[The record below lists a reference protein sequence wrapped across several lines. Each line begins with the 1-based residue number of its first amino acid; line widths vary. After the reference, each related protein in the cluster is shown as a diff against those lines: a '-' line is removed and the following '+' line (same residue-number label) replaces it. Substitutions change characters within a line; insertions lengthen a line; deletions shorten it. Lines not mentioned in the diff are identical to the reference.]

1 MEHDSPWTAAAQPQK
16 FPALNGDHHVDVAV
30 IGGGITGLTTALLA
44 QRNGATVAV
53 IEAERIAAGTTGRTT
68 GKVTS
73 QHGAMY
79 QHLVDRHGETKA
91 RLYAEA
97 NQAGLDLVAETVERL
112 AIDCGF
118 ARSPAYTYTTDR
130 ASRSQLEHE
139 TATAQRLGLPA
150 SFVTDIDLPISI
162 AGAVRF
168 DDQGYMD
175 AARYCAALAGHI
187 RASGGA
193 VFEDSRVL
201 EVEWMRDPVVV
212 RTGWG
217 AVAADHVVVATLLP
231 IIDIGGFFAKAR
243 PKRSYGIA
251 VELDS
256 PAPQSLAIS
265 LESPKRS
272 TRPWSAGGPN
282 GMIVVGDGHDTGH
295 EQDTERHYDALQQWT
310 QEVFGAAAAKF
321 RWSAQDYSTID
332 QLPYVGRSP
341 RTTNCY
347 VATGF
352 NKWGLTNGTAAAI
365 VLADLMNGVSH
376 RWLEVF
382 DATRIG
388 DPAAVA
394 KMVKEN
400 VHVGKQFVS
409 DRLARLSADSVRDL
423 DPGVG
428 RVVRADGRAVAAY
441 RDDDGHVHAVD
452 ATCTHMG
459 CTVHF
464 NQAETSWDCPCHGS
478 RFSTNG
484 NVITGPAVRP
494 LSAVEVEDSRD
505 PNSQDN

>member
-1 MEHDSPWTAAAQPQK
+1 M
-16 FPALNGDHHVDVAV
+16 
-30 IGGGITGLTTALLA
+30 IGGGITGLTAALLA

-53 IEAERIAAGTTGRTT
+53 IEAERIASGTTGRTT

-79 QHLVDRHGETKA
+79 RRLVQRHSEHKA
-91 RLYAEA
+91 RLYGEA
-97 NQAGLDLVAETVERL
+97 NQAALDLVAKTVDEL
-112 AIDCGF
+112 AVDCDFG
-118 ARSPAYTYTTDR
+118 RSAAYTYTTDR
-130 ASRSQLEHE
+130 DSRSELENE
-139 TATAQRLGLPA
+139 VETAQRLGLPA
-150 SFVTDIDLPISI
+150 SFATDIDLPITI

-168 DDQGYMD
+168 DHQGYID
-175 AARYCAALAGHI
+175 GGLYCAGLARRI
-187 RASGGA
+187 AASGGA

-201 EVEWMRDPVVV
+201 EVEWMRDPVIV
-212 RTGWG
+212 RTAWG
-217 AVAADHVVVATLLP
+217 AVAADHVIVATLLP

-251 VELDS
+251 VELDQ

-265 LESPKRS
+265 LETPKRS
-272 TRPWSAGGPN
+272 TSPWPAGGTN
-282 GMIVVGDGHDTGH
+282 ALIVVGDGHETGH

-310 QEVFGAAAAKF
+310 HEVFGAAAVKF
-321 RWSAQDYSTID
+321 QWSAQDYSTLD

-352 NKWGLTNGTAAAI
+352 NKWGLTNGTAAAV
-365 VLADLMNGVSH
+365 VLADLVNGRAH
-376 RWLEVF
+376 PWLEVF

-388 DPAAVA
+388 DPAAVT

-409 DRLARLSADSVRDL
+409 DRLARLSADSLRDL
-423 DPGVG
+423 DPGGG
-428 RVVRADGRAVAAY
+428 RVVRAGGRAVAAY
-441 RDDDGHVHAVD
+441 RDDEGRVHAVD

-484 NVITGPAVRP
+484 EVLAGPAVRS
-494 LSAVEVEDSRD
+494 LSTVDVEDA
-505 PNSQDN
+505 